1 MHEPHEHSHPH
12 RQVPPVSAGVS
23 LLRMSAARRMA
34 IAAALSAMLWLL
46 VYAVTR

>member
-1 MHEPHEHSHPH
+1 MHGSHDHSHPH
-12 RQVPPVSAGVS
+12 RHVAPVSAGVS

-34 IAAALSAMLWLL
+34 IAAVLSAMLWLL

>member
-1 MHEPHEHSHPH
+1 MHKPHDHSNEHRHI
-12 RQVPPVSAGVS
+12 PPVSAGVS

-34 IAAALSAMLWLL
+34 IAAMLSAMLWLL